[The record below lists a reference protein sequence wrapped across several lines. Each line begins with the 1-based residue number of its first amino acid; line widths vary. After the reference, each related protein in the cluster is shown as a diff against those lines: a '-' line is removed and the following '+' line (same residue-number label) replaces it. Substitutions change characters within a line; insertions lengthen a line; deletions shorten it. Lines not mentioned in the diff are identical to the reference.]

1 MKKRAQAAIDFSS
14 PLDQLIQRLA
24 ADALA
29 EIRRNRQA
37 ATRRI
42 GQLTSMRHY
51 EHLLSQESQ
60 WNPKP

>member
-1 MKKRAQAAIDFSS
+1 MKKRHQQPIDFST
-14 PLDQLIQRLA
+14 PLEQLIERLA

-29 EIRRNRQA
+29 EIRQKRET

-42 GQLTSMRHY
+42 GQLTSMRY
-51 EHLLSQESQ
+51 YFYLLSQESQ

>member
-1 MKKRAQAAIDFSS
+1 MKKRAQAAFDFSS
-14 PLDQLIQRLA
+14 PLEQLIQRLA

-29 EIRRNRQA
+29 EFRRNRKA

-51 EHLLSQESQ
+51 EYLLSQEFSC
-60 WNPKP
+60 NPKP